1 MTTFHRRTFLKTSAI
16 TSAGILLAMDT
27 LASPSQK
34 PIFDISLAQWS
45 LNKLLFSGKMDNL
58 DFAVDARK
66 HGIKAIEYVNQFFMD
81 KAEDA
86 AYLKEM
92 KTRADGEGVT
102 SLLIMCDR
110 EGQLGAAKEKDR
122 NQTVENHK
130 KWVDAAKYLGCHSIR
145 VNGYSSGTF
154 GSRPIN
160 FYESMKLVADGLH
173 KLCTYA
179 DTAGIN
185 VIIENH
191 GGHSSYA
198 PWLMGVMRMADHH
211 RVGTLPD
218 FGNFQIQRPEEGE
231 KPVSYDSYRGTA
243 ELMPLAK
250 GVSVKPVVWDDKGNR
265 MDLDYEKMMRIVLEA
280 GYRGYCGIEHGEEGR
295 IWESI
300 GEVRNKL
307 LATRNWLS
315 REYS

>member
-1 MTTFHRRTFLKTSAI
+1 
-16 TSAGILLAMDT
+16 
-27 LASPSQK
+27 
-34 PIFDISLAQWS
+34 
-45 LNKLLFSGKMDNL
+45 
-58 DFAVDARK
+58 
-66 HGIKAIEYVNQFFMD
+66 
-81 KAEDA
+81 
-86 AYLKEM
+86 
-92 KTRADGEGVT
+92 
-102 SLLIMCDR
+102 
-110 EGQLGAAKEKDR
+110 
-122 NQTVENHK
+122 
-130 KWVDAAKYLGCHSIR
+130 
-145 VNGYSSGTF
+145 
-154 GSRPIN
+154 
-160 FYESMKLVADGLH
+160 
-173 KLCTYA
+173 YA

-218 FGNFQIQRPEEGE
+218 FGNFRIQRSEEGD
-231 KPVSYDSYRGTA
+231 KAVSYDSYRGTA

-250 GVSVKPVVWDDKGNR
+250 GVSVKPTVWDDKGNS